1 MKYSELEKLLKKA
14 GCTVYREGANHTQ
27 WYSPITGKIFTVGRH
42 KNQDVKSG
50 TLKAIKK
57 QAGLQ

>member
-27 WYSPITGKIFTVGRH
+27 WYSPITKKVFPVGRH

-50 TLKAIKK
+50 TLEAIKK
-57 QAGLQ
+57 QAGIK